1 MKKEKNLDE
10 LFRDKLLNYE
20 KEPPAYLLENI
31 LEGVAGERRKR
42 RLIFWRVAGVAAA
55 LLLAFIAGWQLSPS
69 NDREISRAVVDSR
82 GHAQEK
88 TTKTSVIAEK
98 KKLQNQIAL
107 APAQTASIANNSI
120 NQKHTNEMASGSKSN
135 QAALVQQ
142 SVENTGNLVLLV
154 PIKNL
159 YKQLQSENGNRNA
172 LHQKKNADRMGLFAE
187 KSIDQQIMEHNRQML
202 LSENKSNEKT
212 HWMVGAQVSPQY
224 NVSRSSHAQH
234 YASNMLSASSGS
246 TDLGGGISVEVKKG
260 RRWSIQ
266 SGVYYSGIDQSTGN
280 KAGPGGK
287 YSMDANFGSNYF
299 STAVNVDA
307 SSNKMTMNSVAGVI
321 ELNKVPSGM
330 VLGTSLED
338 KTLASSVIVSQTNF
352 IQNFDYIEIPVYLRY
367 TLIDSR
373 FDLIMLGGLSSNLL
387 VGNQIFVED
396 ASGKS
401 LVGKTK
407 DMEALN
413 YSGTL
418 GLGFRYGLSKHISLN
433 IEPRIKYF
441 LNSLN
446 SNSSVS
452 YKPYTIGIF
461 TGLSYEF

>member
-42 RLIFWRVAGVAAA
+42 KLIYWRVAGVAAA

-69 NDREISRAVVDSR
+69 SDIEISHTVVDSR
-82 GHAQEK
+82 GQAQEK
-88 TTKTSVIAEK
+88 TTETSVITETE
-98 KKLQNQIAL
+98 KLQNPIAL
-107 APAQTASIANNSI
+107 APSQTTSIANGSI
-120 NQKHTNEMASGSKSN
+120 TRKHTNEMTSGSKSN
-135 QAALVQQ
+135 QAALVQP
-142 SVENTGNLVLLV
+142 SAENTGNLVSLV
-154 PIKNL
+154 PIKKL
-159 YKQLQSENGNRNA
+159 YIQLQSENENRNV
-172 LHQKKNADRMGLFAE
+172 LHQKKNAEGISLLAE
-187 KSIDQQIMEHNRQML
+187 KSIDQQIMEHNRQLL

-212 HWMVGAQVSPQY
+212 RWIVGAQVSPQY
-224 NVSRSSHAQH
+224 NVSRSSHAQQ

-246 TDLGGGISVEVKKG
+246 ADLGGGISVEVKKG
-260 RRWSIQ
+260 KRWSIQ

-280 KAGPGGK
+280 KVGAGSK
-287 YSMDANFGSNYF
+287 YSQDANFGSNYF

-307 SSNKMTMNSVAGVI
+307 SSNRMTMNSVAGVI

-330 VLGTSLED
+330 VLGTSLEE

-373 FDLIMLGGLSSNLL
+373 FDLTMLGGLSSNVL

-396 ASGKS
+396 GYGKS

-407 DMEALN
+407 DMETLN

-452 YKPYTIGIF
+452 YRPYTIGVF